1 MVDQQAMSQQQQ
13 PKMSG
18 MSDRVQSYQNIC
30 NILTESVSKA
40 KERYSHLAP
49 GADAQSRRQ
58 GNSNSNSP
66 DQRNMRSKFGKQDQ
80 AVVETDNRIKKQKQQ
95 FEQLLK
101 EYQKDIRKEENR
113 RMHDQRRQHK
123 IAQRD
128 EKIKAIKQKRFE
140 DELLNQQ
147 RS

>member
-1 MVDQQAMSQQQQ
+1 MQQQQQEFLLQQQQMAVQQQNLGQ

-49 GADAQSRRQ
+49 GAESQTRHK
-58 GNSNSNSP
+58 SNSNSP
-66 DQRNMRSKFGKQDQ
+66 ERNMQSKISRADMQSI
-80 AVVETDNRIKKQKQQ
+80 ETDQRIKKQKQQ

-101 EYQKDIRKEENR
+101 QYQQDMRKEET
-113 RMHDQRRQHK
+113 
-123 IAQRD
+123 
-128 EKIKAIKQKRFE
+128 KRVN
-140 DELLNQQ
+140 D
-147 RS
+147 

>member
-1 MVDQQAMSQQQQ
+1 M
-13 PKMSG
+13 
-18 MSDRVQSYQNIC
+18 
-30 NILTESVSKA
+30 
-40 KERYSHLAP
+40 
-49 GADAQSRRQ
+49 
-58 GNSNSNSP
+58 
-66 DQRNMRSKFGKQDQ
+66 
-80 AVVETDNRIKKQKQQ
+80 VETDNRIKKQKQQ